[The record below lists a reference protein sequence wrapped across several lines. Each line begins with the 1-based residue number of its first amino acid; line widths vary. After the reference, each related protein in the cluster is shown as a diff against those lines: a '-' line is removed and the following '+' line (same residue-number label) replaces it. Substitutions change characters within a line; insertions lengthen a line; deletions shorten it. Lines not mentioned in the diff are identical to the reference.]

1 MKKIWQ
7 SICNYFLILWL
18 EILKSILPVK
28 KKTITIKE
36 LADELKSKNK
46 NELVKLLTQCVAN
59 VERSIPVIDN
69 KREIKQHSKKQIIRA
84 ILGIVIQ
91 QAEEQNVF
99 KKAV

>member
-1 MKKIWQ
+1 MKKIWE

-18 EILKSILPVK
+18 EILKAVLPAK

-69 KREIKQHSKKQIIRA
+69 KREIKQYSKKQIIRA
-84 ILGIVIQ
+84 ILNIVIG
-91 QAEEQNVF
+91 QAEE
-99 KKAV
+99 